1 MTEQEKIEYKSSYT
15 WIFSINYF
23 NQGLVTS
30 ILSVIVPIYILL
42 MIAEGGT
49 AITPTDVA
57 YIASII
63 TIPWAVKLFFGIF
76 ADKYGTKSL
85 GRRRPWILST
95 LLVSG
100 VGWMILPFLI
110 TPGNVL
116 FIITVMGFLIN
127 CGTAFSDT
135 ALDGFI
141 IDICPKE
148 KLGRVLGF
156 VWGLRSIE
164 TIAGGPVLAVL
175 IVLGQISVNAIFIA
189 EGILTV
195 FFAISILVVNEKK
208 DFPKV
213 KLKENFKGMFNNSRD
228 WKTYMF
234 ALSNN
239 VMGNVI
245 VLFLAMFILIEMGV
259 IQMKG
264 RNITLGEKTLEVYLF
279 QANVTLIIAIGIM
292 VGAIIGGIIAD
303 KKTRKFAIYSGVLLT
318 TSSILLL
325 LIPATWTLLLFFT
338 VLIGFALGWRHSAYA
353 AVVGQLAKKHP
364 EMDSTYLS
372 IANSFTN
379 FGATLGLLLTGIIFQ
394 IFGSYA
400 MLFVFL
406 AIISNV
412 SLIPFLAIDAEDYEH
427 KSEKTAILT
436 DIK

>member
-1 MTEQEKIEYKSSYT
+1 MTEQEDIEYKSSYT

-30 ILSVIVPIYILL
+30 ILSVIIPIYILL

-49 AITPTDVA
+49 TVTPSDVA

-76 ADKYGTKSL
+76 ADKYGLKNL
-85 GRRRPWILST
+85 GRRRPWILSA
-95 LLVSG
+95 LLISS
-100 VGWMILPFLI
+100 VGWMMLPVMI
-110 TPGNVL
+110 TPMNVL
-116 FIITVMGFLIN
+116 LIVTILGFIIN

-135 ALDGFI
+135 VLDGFI

-148 KLGRVLGF
+148 RLGRVQGF
-156 VWGLRSIE
+156 VWGLRSIG
-164 TIAGGPVLAVL
+164 TIAGGPVLALL
-175 IVLGQISVNAIFIA
+175 IVLGYLSVNSIFIG

-208 DFPKV
+208 DYPEV
-213 KLKENFKGMFNNSRD
+213 MLKEHFKDMFNTSRD
-228 WKTYMF
+228 WKAYMF
-234 ALSNN
+234 ALANN
-239 VMGNVI
+239 VMGDVI

-259 IQMKG
+259 IELKG

-279 QANVTLIIAIGIM
+279 QANVTLIIAIGI
-292 VGAIIGGIIAD
+292 VIGSILGGIIAD
-303 KKTRKFAIYSGVLLT
+303 KKTRKYAIHLGVVLT
-318 TSSILLL
+318 TASVLLL
-325 LIPATWTLLLFFT
+325 LIPATWELLLFFT
-338 VLIGFALGWRHSAYA
+338 VIIGVALGFRHSAYS

-379 FGATLGLLLTGIIFQ
+379 FGATLGLIITGLIFQ
-394 IFGSYA
+394 IFGTYA
-400 MLFVFL
+400 MLFIFL

-412 SLIPFLAIDAEDYEH
+412 SLIPFWAIDAEDYEH
-427 KSEKTAILT
+427 KTEGRPIVS